1 MCFAPPPLLAGHAQC
16 PSGLAVSVSSPAV
29 LQGNEAEGRPLL
41 QRALAIQTAVLGPG
55 HPDVAA
61 IRDVLEEEG

>member
-1 MCFAPPPLLAGHAQC
+1 LQGHLFWQGTAQC
-16 PSGLAVSVSSPAV
+16 PSGLAVRVLSFAL
-29 LQGNEAEGRPLL
+29 LQGNETEGRPLL
-41 QRALAIQTAVLGPG
+41 QRALAIQTAVLGPH

>member
-1 MCFAPPPLLAGHAQC
+1 MPERPCSECVCA
-16 PSGLAVSVSSPAV
+16 AV

-41 QRALAIQTAVLGPG
+41 QRALAIQTAVLGPD